1 MLVVTNAVGHADRER
16 SWVDYLGPLWCKLSP
31 LPRIRAVFKPGPT
44 PQPHQEIERR
54 PPWRMNEG
62 SPEGTVDGGAPHNLR
77 LKLSGRS
84 GHIRQNPFTLPVAA
98 PARSLSALR
107 YAALKP

>member
-1 MLVVTNAVGHADRER
+1 MVGASSALRSRAGHRGSAQVLVAI
-16 SWVDYLGPLWCKLSP
+16 
-31 LPRIRAVFKPGPT
+31 IRASVRVGPRHL
-44 PQPHQEIERR
+44 HQAKAERR
-54 PPWRMNEG
+54 PPWRMASG
-62 SPEGTVDGGAPHNLR
+62 SPDGDGVGGAPHNLR

-107 YAALKP
+107 